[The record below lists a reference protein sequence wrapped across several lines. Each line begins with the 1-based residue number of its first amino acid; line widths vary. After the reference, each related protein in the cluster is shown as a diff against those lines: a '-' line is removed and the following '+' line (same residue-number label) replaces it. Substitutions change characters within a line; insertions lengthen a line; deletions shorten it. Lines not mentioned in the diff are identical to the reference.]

1 MFKKGRGWSQDGKRC
16 NCGQYISKTRAWTKD
31 NPGRRL
37 YACSNFDAD
46 TNTRGCKYFKWIDE
60 EDPTDWQRDV
70 ILGLMEDKRQLSNEV
85 EVLKRKLM
93 ESVVLERKKDTEKI
107 MLKMKRTRVSS
118 GLKCEV
124 WVICALLAILLFWYF
139 ILT

>member
-1 MFKKGRGWSQDGKRC
+1 MWQELCLRRVDVGVKMVGGVIVGCTFQKRVL
-16 NCGQYISKTRAWTKD
+16 GLRTIQGEGFMHAQTLMLT
-31 NPGRRL
+31 
-37 YACSNFDAD
+37 
-46 TNTRGCKYFKWIDE
+46 
-60 EDPTDWQRDV
+60 PTDWQRDV

-93 ESVVLERKKDTEKI
+93 ESVVLGRKKDTEKI
-107 MLKMKRTRVSS
+107 MLKMNRTRVSL